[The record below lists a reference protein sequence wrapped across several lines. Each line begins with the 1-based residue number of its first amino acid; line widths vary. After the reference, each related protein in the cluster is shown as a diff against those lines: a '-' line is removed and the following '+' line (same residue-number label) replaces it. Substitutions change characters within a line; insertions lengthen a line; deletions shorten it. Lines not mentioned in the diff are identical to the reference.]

1 MLAFAPSRL
10 AGVREIESLDL
21 CLFLNVPLPIRR
33 PGWWCLPV
41 VLTVQMLVCGCGGVS
56 RRLDQK
62 SAKSPPRCGKSTVMF
77 FGMVCL
83 QHPRPG
89 RVAFFFFFLMVITCL
104 FEFLTA
110 SNDFRWASVVWSGV
124 GRACTLHT
132 CIGRRACV
140 STSGGVPNGANFPRL
155 NVKEKIARA
164 SLRHRC

>member
-1 MLAFAPSRL
+1 MSLTLFFPLMSFCLCSCVCLFLLFFFCAKNISLMLAFAPSRV

-89 RVAFFFFFLMVITCL
+89 RNAFFFFFP
-104 FEFLTA
+104 
-110 SNDFRWASVVWSGV
+110 DGDY
-124 GRACTLHT
+124 
-132 CIGRRACV
+132 V
-140 STSGGVPNGANFPRL
+140 SL
-155 NVKEKIARA
+155 
-164 SLRHRC
+164 